1 MAALTAPVVGGKGTI
16 ELADEVF
23 GHETHRQLLYEA
35 VRAEM
40 LARRQGTSQTKTRG
54 QVAGGAAK
62 PWRQKGTG
70 RARAGT
76 TRSPLWR
83 GGGVT
88 FGPHPRDYGVKMNRK
103 AARRAKLI
111 ALSQHAALESLGVFD
126 GATFSSPKTS
136 EAQCARQGLGPAVAA
151 RRARGR
157 GGVRR
162 GALVPQPRA
171 RDRRLVRGHH
181 GRRAALGAQPAGLAG
196 RAGRAAGRCRVTSVT
211 TDPRHVILEPVVS
224 EKAYNLIQF
233 DKYTFK
239 VHPTAHKTQVRQAI
253 ELLFGVHVSASRSS
267 TCRASPSGA
276 VRRPGSGPATRRRS
290 SSCARA
296 IRSSSSRGRARW
308 VSDSSSPPRR
318 VVAS

>member
-1 MAALTAPVVGGKGTI
+1 MGGKGTI
-16 ELADEVF
+16 ELAADVF

-54 QVAGGAAK
+54 PVAGGAGK

-126 GATFSSPKTS
+126 GAAFASPKTS
-136 EAQCARQGLGPAVAA
+136 EA
-151 RRARGR
+151 
-157 GGVRR
+157 
-162 GALVPQPRA
+162 GAMLKAWGQEFPLVV
-171 RDRRLVRGHH
+171 LVGEEESA
-181 GRRAALGAQPAGLAG
+181 AALSFRNLE
-196 RAGRAAGRCRVTSVT
+196 RVIVAWVEDIT
-211 TDPRHVILEPVVS
+211 VV
-224 EKAYNLIQF
+224 
-233 DKYTFK
+233 
-239 VHPTAHKTQVRQAI
+239 
-253 ELLFGVHVSASRSS
+253 ELLWARSLLVSQVAL
-267 TCRASPSGA
+267 AELQGGA
-276 VRRPGSGPATRRRS
+276 E
-290 SSCARA
+290 
-296 IRSSSSRGRARW
+296 
-308 VSDSSSPPRR
+308 
-318 VVAS
+318 

>member
-16 ELADEVF
+16 ELAADVF

-40 LARRQGTSQTKTRG
+40 LARRQGTSETKTRG

-76 TRSPLWR
+76 SRSPLWR

-126 GATFSSPKTS
+126 GAAFASPKTS
-136 EAQCARQGLGPAVAA
+136 EA
-151 RRARGR
+151 
-157 GGVRR
+157 
-162 GALVPQPRA
+162 GAMVKAWGQQLPLVV
-171 RDRRLVRGHH
+171 LVGEEESA
-181 GRRAALGAQPAGLAG
+181 AALSFRNLE
-196 RAGRAAGRCRVTSVT
+196 RVIVAWVEDIT
-211 TDPRHVILEPVVS
+211 VV
-224 EKAYNLIQF
+224 
-233 DKYTFK
+233 
-239 VHPTAHKTQVRQAI
+239 
-253 ELLFGVHVSASRSS
+253 ELLWARSLLVSQVAL
-267 TCRASPSGA
+267 AELQGGA
-276 VRRPGSGPATRRRS
+276 E
-290 SSCARA
+290 
-296 IRSSSSRGRARW
+296 
-308 VSDSSSPPRR
+308 
-318 VVAS
+318 